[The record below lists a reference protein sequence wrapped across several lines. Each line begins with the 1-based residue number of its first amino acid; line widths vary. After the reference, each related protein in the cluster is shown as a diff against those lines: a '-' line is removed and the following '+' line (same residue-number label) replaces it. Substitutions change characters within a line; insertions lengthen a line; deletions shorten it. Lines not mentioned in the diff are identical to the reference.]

1 MRNQIPGHEAKH
13 KEAGFSLVEL
23 LIVVSVILIIVILL
37 QVKGSGFGAALGGMS
52 GGSVFRTKRGLEKTL
67 FQATILLTIVFIFVS
82 FLSVES
88 QK

>member
-1 MRNQIPGHEAKH
+1 MLTFLQIA
-13 KEAGFSLVEL
+13 
-23 LIVVSVILIIVILL
+23 VSVVLIFVILL

-52 GGSVFRTKRGLEKTL
+52 GGSVFRTKRGLERTL
-67 FQATILLTIVFIFVS
+67 FQATIILTIVFIFVS